1 MLAKVFSLEGKVKEE
16 IEIKNLFSEKEVRE
30 DLIKRIVVAMQSNR
44 RKKYG
49 RDPLAGKRTSAHY
62 HGSRDLPP
70 DQRMMNREMAR
81 MKRIHGDCPPH
92 LFMTARFVPQAVKGR
107 AAHPPKAEKDWSKKV
122 NKKEKLKAFLSAL
135 LATIKLDFVR
145 KRGHLYEGELPIII
159 EDKIEELKKTK
170 EVFEVL
176 KKLNLDKDIE
186 RAKKKKIRAGKGKR
200 RGRKYRK
207 KKSILI
213 VVSKKCNLQ
222 KAARNLPGVDIVL
235 YNQLNVEHLA
245 PGTHAGRL
253 VLWSRQAILELDKKL
268 EEQLNKLKT
277 TN

>member
-1 MLAKVFSLEGKVKEE
+1 MLAKVFSLDGKVKGE

-30 DLIKRIVVAMQSNR
+30 DLIKKVVIAMQSNR

-70 DQRMMNREMAR
+70 DQRMMNRELAR

-92 LFMTARFVPQAVKGR
+92 LFLTARFVPQAVKGR
-107 AAHPPKAEKDWSKKV
+107 VAHPPKAERDWSKKV

-135 LATIKLDFVR
+135 LATIKLDWVR
-145 KRGHLYEGELPIII
+145 KRGHLYDGELPLIV
-159 EDKIEELKKTK
+159 EERIEELKKTK
-170 EVFEVL
+170 EVFDVL

-207 KKSILI
+207 KKSVLI

-222 KAARNLPGVDIVL
+222 KAARNLPGVEVVL
-235 YNQLNVEHLA
+235 YDQLNVEYLA

-253 VLWSRQAILELDKKL
+253 VVWSKRAILELDRKL
-268 EEQLNKLKT
+268 EEQFNKLSS
-277 TN
+277 

>member
-1 MLAKVFSLEGKVKEE
+1 MLAKVFSLDGKVKGE
-16 IEIKNLFSEKEVRE
+16 IEVKNLFSEKEVRE
-30 DLIKRIVVAMQSNR
+30 DLIKKVVIAMQSNR

-62 HGSRDLPP
+62 HGSRNLPP
-70 DQRMMNREMAR
+70 DQRMMNRELAR

-92 LFMTARFVPQAVKGR
+92 LFLTARFVPQAVKGR
-107 AAHPPKAEKDWSKKV
+107 VAHPPKAERDWSKKV

-135 LATIKLDFVR
+135 LATIKLDWVR
-145 KRGHLYEGELPIII
+145 KRGHLYDGELPLIV
-159 EDKIEELKKTK
+159 EEGIEELKKTK
-170 EVFEVL
+170 EVFDVL

-207 KKSILI
+207 KKSVLI

-222 KAARNLPGVDIVL
+222 KAARNLPGVEVVL
-235 YNQLNVEHLA
+235 YDQLNVEYLA

-253 VLWSRQAILELDKKL
+253 VVWSKEAILELDRKL
-268 EEQLNKLKT
+268 EEQFNKLSS
-277 TN
+277 

>member
-1 MLAKVFSLEGKVKEE
+1 MLAKVLSLDGKVKEE
-16 IEIKNLFSEKEVRE
+16 VEIKNLFSEKEVRE
-30 DLIKRIVVAMQSNR
+30 DLIRRVVIAMQSNR

-62 HGSRDLPP
+62 HGSRNLPP
-70 DQRMMNREMAR
+70 DQRMMNRELAR

-92 LFMTARFVPQAVKGR
+92 LFLTARFVPQAVKGR
-107 AAHPPKAEKDWSKKV
+107 VAHPPKAEKDWSKKV

-135 LATIKLDFVR
+135 LATIKLDWVK
-145 KRGHLYEGELPIII
+145 KRGHLYDGELPLIVEEGI
-159 EDKIEELKKTK
+159 ENLKKTK
-170 EVFEVL
+170 EVFDVL

-207 KKSILI
+207 KKSVLI

-222 KAARNLPGVDIVL
+222 KAARNLPGVEVILQD
-235 YNQLNVEHLA
+235 QLNVEHLA

-253 VLWSRQAILELDKKL
+253 VLWSKPAILELDRKL
-268 EEQLNKLKT
+268 EKF
-277 TN
+277 

>member
-1 MLAKVFSLEGKVKEE
+1 MLAKVFSLDGKVKGE
-16 IEIKNLFSEKEVRE
+16 IEVKNLFSEKEVRE
-30 DLIKRIVVAMQSNR
+30 DLIKKVVIAMQSNR

-62 HGSRDLPP
+62 HGSRNLPP
-70 DQRMMNREMAR
+70 DQRMMNRELAR

-92 LFMTARFVPQAVKGR
+92 LFLTARFVPQAVKGR
-107 AAHPPKAEKDWSKKV
+107 VAHPPKAEKDWSKKV

-135 LATIKLDFVR
+135 LATIKLDWVR
-145 KRGHLYEGELPIII
+145 KRGHLYDGELPLIV
-159 EDKIEELKKTK
+159 EEGIEELKKTK
-170 EVFEVL
+170 EVFDVL

-207 KKSILI
+207 KKSVLI

-222 KAARNLPGVDIVL
+222 KAARNLPGVEVVL
-235 YNQLNVEHLA
+235 YDQLNVEYLA

-253 VLWSRQAILELDKKL
+253 VVWSKRAILELDRKL
-268 EEQLNKLKT
+268 EEQFNKLSS
-277 TN
+277 

>member
-1 MLAKVFSLEGKVKEE
+1 MLAKVFSLDGKVKGE
-16 IEIKNLFSEKEVRE
+16 IEVKNLFSEKEVRE
-30 DLIKRIVVAMQSNR
+30 DLIKKVVIAMQSNR

-62 HGSRDLPP
+62 HGSRNLPP
-70 DQRMMNREMAR
+70 DQRMMNRELAR

-92 LFMTARFVPQAVKGR
+92 LFLTARFVPQAVKGR
-107 AAHPPKAEKDWSKKV
+107 VAHPPKAERDWSKKV

-135 LATIKLDFVR
+135 LATIKLDWVR
-145 KRGHLYEGELPIII
+145 KRGHLYDGELPLIV
-159 EDKIEELKKTK
+159 EERIEELKKTK
-170 EVFEVL
+170 EVFDVL

-207 KKSILI
+207 KKSVLI

-222 KAARNLPGVDIVL
+222 KAARNLPGVEVVL
-235 YNQLNVEHLA
+235 YDQLNVEYLA

-253 VLWSRQAILELDKKL
+253 VVWSKEAILELDRKL
-268 EEQLNKLKT
+268 EEQFNKLSS
-277 TN
+277 

>member
-1 MLAKVFSLEGKVKEE
+1 MLAKVLSLDGKVKGE

-30 DLIKRIVVAMQSNR
+30 DLIKKVVIAMQSNR

-70 DQRMMNREMAR
+70 DQRMMNRELAR

-92 LFMTARFVPQAVKGR
+92 LFLTARFVPQAVKGR
-107 AAHPPKAEKDWSKKV
+107 VAHPPKAERDWSKKV

-135 LATIKLDFVR
+135 LATIKLDWVR
-145 KRGHLYEGELPIII
+145 KRGHLYDGELPLIV
-159 EDKIEELKKTK
+159 EERIEELKKTK
-170 EVFEVL
+170 EVFDVL

-207 KKSILI
+207 KKSVLI

-222 KAARNLPGVDIVL
+222 KAARNLPGVEVVL
-235 YNQLNVEHLA
+235 YDQLNVEYLA

-253 VLWSRQAILELDKKL
+253 VVWSKRAILELDRKL
-268 EEQLNKLKT
+268 EEQFNKLSS
-277 TN
+277 

>member
-1 MLAKVFSLEGKVKEE
+1 MLAKVFSLDGKVKGE
-16 IEIKNLFSEKEVRE
+16 IEVKNLFSEKEVRE
-30 DLIKRIVVAMQSNR
+30 DLIKKVVIAMQSNR

-70 DQRMMNREMAR
+70 DQRMMNRELAR

-92 LFMTARFVPQAVKGR
+92 LFLTARFVPQAVKGR
-107 AAHPPKAEKDWSKKV
+107 VAHPPKAERDWSKKV

-135 LATIKLDFVR
+135 LATIKLDWVR
-145 KRGHLYEGELPIII
+145 KRGHLYDGELPLIV
-159 EDKIEELKKTK
+159 EERIEELKKTK
-170 EVFEVL
+170 EVFDVL

-207 KKSILI
+207 KKSVLI

-222 KAARNLPGVDIVL
+222 KAARNLPGVEVVL
-235 YNQLNVEHLA
+235 YDQLNVEYLA

-253 VLWSRQAILELDKKL
+253 VVWSKRAILELDRKL
-268 EEQLNKLKT
+268 EEQFNKLSS
-277 TN
+277 

>member
-1 MLAKVFSLEGKVKEE
+1 MLAKVFSLDGKVKGE

-30 DLIKRIVVAMQSNR
+30 DLIKKVVIAMQSNR

-62 HGSRDLPP
+62 HGSRNLPP
-70 DQRMMNREMAR
+70 DQRMMNRELAR

-92 LFMTARFVPQAVKGR
+92 LFLTARFVPQAVKGR
-107 AAHPPKAEKDWSKKV
+107 VAHPPKAERDWSKKV

-135 LATIKLDFVR
+135 LATIKLDWVR
-145 KRGHLYEGELPIII
+145 KRGHLYDGELPLIV
-159 EDKIEELKKTK
+159 EEGIEELKKTK
-170 EVFEVL
+170 EVFDVL

-207 KKSILI
+207 KKSVLI

-222 KAARNLPGVDIVL
+222 KAARNLPGVEVVL
-235 YNQLNVEHLA
+235 YDQLNVEYLA

-253 VLWSRQAILELDKKL
+253 VVWSKEAILELDRKL
-268 EEQLNKLKT
+268 EEQFNKLSS
-277 TN
+277 

>member
-1 MLAKVFSLEGKVKEE
+1 MLAKVFSLDGKVKGE
-16 IEIKNLFSEKEVRE
+16 IEVKNLFSEKEVRE
-30 DLIKRIVVAMQSNR
+30 DLIKKVVIAMQSNR

-62 HGSRDLPP
+62 HGSRNLPP
-70 DQRMMNREMAR
+70 DQRMMNRELAR

-92 LFMTARFVPQAVKGR
+92 LFLTARFVPQAVKGR
-107 AAHPPKAEKDWSKKV
+107 VAHPPKAEKDWSKKV

-135 LATIKLDFVR
+135 LATIKLDWVR
-145 KRGHLYEGELPIII
+145 KRGHLYDGELPLIV
-159 EDKIEELKKTK
+159 EERIEELKKTK
-170 EVFEVL
+170 EVLDVL

-207 KKSILI
+207 KKSVLI

-222 KAARNLPGVDIVL
+222 KAARNLPGVEVVL
-235 YNQLNVEHLA
+235 YDQLNVEYLA

-253 VLWSRQAILELDKKL
+253 VVWSKEAILELDRKL
-268 EEQLNKLKT
+268 EEQFNKLSS
-277 TN
+277 